1 MEELNK
7 INSDSSLSNEFDLKD
22 MLLLIWKHKS
32 FVSLITVFGALF
44 SLIYALSLQ
53 NTYISYAKLL
63 PVSEQSMSSQA
74 NQFSGLAALAGIQ
87 MDPSTKSN
95 DAIERLQSFAF
106 FNDEIYEGDEK
117 FSASLMAAESWNED
131 SKKINYNQDSYDSN
145 KNVWKKSM
153 PSERKVYKS
162 FTGKLD
168 IQQEPGSSLVTLS
181 FEHMSP
187 NFAKDTLDKII
198 NKLNESERAY
208 DEIQANKSM
217 EYLNTQLSVTNI
229 NEIKDVL
236 SELLKNEI
244 QKIVLVKAK
253 DEYIFKVIDPPFI
266 PEEKSGPNRRFIS
279 IGGTFISF
287 VFSTIILL
295 IYNYYEVIRYKK
307 SK

>member
-7 INSDSSLSNEFDLKD
+7 ANTSPSLSNEFDIKD
-22 MLLLIWKHKS
+22 MLLLTWKYKL
-32 FVSLITVFGALF
+32 FVSLITVFGAIF
-44 SLIYALSLQ
+44 SIGYSLSLQ

-74 NQFSGLAALAGIQ
+74 SQFSGLAALAGIQ

-106 FNDEIYEGDEK
+106 FNDEIYEGNER
-117 FSASLMAAESWNED
+117 FSASLIAAESWNEE
-131 SKKINYNQDSYDSN
+131 SKQIKYNQDSYDNDKSI
-145 KNVWKKSM
+145 WKKNM
-153 PSERKVYKS
+153 PTERKVYKS

-168 IQQEPGSSLVTLS
+168 IKQEPGSSLVTIS
-181 FEHMSP
+181 FEHISP
-187 NFAKDTLDKII
+187 NFAKNTLDKII

-217 EYLNTQLSVTNI
+217 EYLNAQLSVTYI

-253 DEYIFKVIDPPFI
+253 DEYIFKIIDPPFI

-287 VFSTIILL
+287 VFSVLMLL
-295 IYNYYEVIRYKK
+295 IYNFYEVFRNKK